1 MSRLTHDEWLGLTL
15 VRIEQPD
22 AYDDA
27 VERLRD
33 SLIVR
38 SVGDLRRHVKRDGV
52 LVAEQAEHID
62 RIGEVEREASN
73 ASRRRL
79 AAATGTRSSEWGVAR

>member
-1 MSRLTHDEWLGLTL
+1 MSRLTNDEFIGLTL

-62 RIGEVEREASN
+62 RIGEDEREASN

-79 AAATGTRSSEWGVAR
+79 AAATGTRPTEWGVA

>member
-1 MSRLTHDEWLGLTL
+1 MHNLTHDEWLGLTL
-15 VRIEQPD
+15 VRVEQPD
-22 AYDDA
+22 AYDEA

-62 RIGEVEREASN
+62 RIGEDEREASN
-73 ASRRRL
+73 AARRRL
-79 AAATGTRSSEWGVAR
+79 AVATGTRSSEWGVAR

>member
-1 MSRLTHDEWLGLTL
+1 MSRLTNDEFIGLTL

-38 SVGDLRRHVKRDGV
+38 NLVDLRRHVKRDGV

-62 RIGEVEREASN
+62 RIGEDEREASN

-79 AAATGTRSSEWGVAR
+79 AAATGTRPTEWGVA